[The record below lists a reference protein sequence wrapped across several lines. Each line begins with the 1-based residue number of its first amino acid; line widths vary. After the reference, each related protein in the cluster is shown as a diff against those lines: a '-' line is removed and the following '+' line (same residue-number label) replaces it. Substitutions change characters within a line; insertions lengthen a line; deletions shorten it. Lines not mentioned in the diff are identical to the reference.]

1 MGVSMGKRLAP
12 IIAMIS
18 MVIPVASF
26 ALGLGPITMRSGLNQ
41 PLLAE
46 IEIHSLQPG
55 DLDGLAVSLAS
66 SDDFKRM
73 DMERL
78 KFLTQIKFSV
88 DYRADGS
95 AYIRLVTKKAIIE
108 PFIEFLVEA
117 KWPRG
122 RALKN
127 YTVLVDPP
135 VLTAEAPAPVQQAA
149 TAPVFTP
156 PNQRQRQTKR
166 PSSAR
171 PSSARQSSAR
181 QPSARP
187 PSTRRNKPITELQI
201 PRAVSKRRQQQVS
214 SARGGE
220 DFSRADGSLNYGKVR
235 RGDTLS
241 SIAQKM
247 RRSADISVSTQQM
260 MLALLKS
267 NPGAFVNDNINQ
279 LKAGH
284 ILRIE
289 DTAMLDS
296 LSQSEAV
303 REVRRQTQQWNA
315 GNGRG
320 RLVRQADASDFAD
333 DEERSSS
340 RSSRVSPT
348 DSSDVEAQLKLVA
361 PGQEGL
367 GVSGA
372 GDDSESGTQ
381 LREELLLAN
390 SALDANQTATDE
402 LKGRISD
409 LEEQLTSMQRLIM
422 IKDEEMLGL
431 QNNLDKDITD
441 TVPESNPELDKLEQQ
456 LAAEE
461 QAKSPDAAEDEGG
474 FLSDTLMLLL
484 AVFLVVGMVVGLV
497 LRRRKMQQGFEESIL
512 NVGMS
517 ASAGASAAAMSTPM
531 SQPQESGIVSD
542 FAMSDMSG
550 IQSDTTEVDP
560 ISEADVYLAYGRH
573 QQAQDILE
581 QAIASDPERLELH
594 TKLLEVYHGANNKEA
609 FDNHAALVHEK
620 VGGDESNEY
629 WARVVSLG
637 AEISPENPI
646 FGGSS
651 MDMGENTMIQ
661 PAIGGVGV
669 TPDEEALLDFE
680 FEENSE
686 PTVMLAAQQS
696 TQQSTQQPAPSSIEM
711 EIDDDSL
718 LDFDMDS
725 LDFNIDEEMPDDAL
739 ASLEELDNFDSGIT
753 QSADNSGLEFELP
766 PETLGEDNVATLQ
779 GADDLNFSLDSFDL
793 DASVSDAQGEDSG
806 LSFIDDSADNAF
818 NPSLVEDEGL
828 PEEDQ
833 PGLEAFEN
841 SGGDGLDEDI
851 FANVDEIG
859 TKLDLAKA
867 YVDMGDSDGARS
879 ILDEVIEEGDDT
891 QKQQAEDLLQQMG

>member
-12 IIAMIS
+12 IIAMIL
-18 MVIPVASF
+18 MVVPMASF

-55 DLDGLAVSLAS
+55 DLDGLAVNLAS

-78 KFLTQIKFSV
+78 KFLTKIKFSV

-108 PFIEFLVEA
+108 PFIELLVEA

-135 VLTAEAPAPVQQAA
+135 VLTAEAPAPVQQAS

-156 PNQRQRQTKR
+156 PNQRQQRQRQTKR

-171 PSSARQSSAR
+171 
-181 QPSARP
+181 
-187 PSTRRNKPITELQI
+187 RNKPITDLEI
-201 PRAVSKRRQQQVS
+201 PKSVSKRRQQQVS
-214 SARGGE
+214 SARTPAE
-220 DFSRADGSLNYGKVR
+220 DFSTADGSLNYGRVK

-241 SIAQKM
+241 NIAQKM
-247 RRSADISVSTQQM
+247 RRSADISVTTQQM

-284 ILRIE
+284 VLRIE
-289 DTAMLDS
+289 DSSILDS
-296 LSQSEAV
+296 LTQSEAV
-303 REVRRQTQQWNA
+303 REVRRQTQQWNSS
-315 GNGRG
+315 NGRG
-320 RLVRQADASDFAD
+320 RLVRQADASEFAD
-333 DEERSSS
+333 DEGSSS
-340 RSSRVSPT
+340 SARMSPREAR
-348 DSSDVEAQLKLVA
+348 DAEAQLKLVA
-361 PGQEGL
+361 PGREGL

-372 GDDSESGTQ
+372 GDDSESGQQ
-381 LREELLLAN
+381 LQEELLLAN
-390 SALDANQTATDE
+390 AALDANKASTDE

-431 QNNLDKDITD
+431 QNNLDKGVD
-441 TVPESNPELDKLEQQ
+441 TIPEAMPELDNAQQ

-461 QAKSPDAAEDEGG
+461 PAKPVAAAEEDEG
-474 FLSDTLMLLL
+474 FLSDTLMLML
-484 AVFLVVGMVVGLV
+484 AVLLVIGMVVGLV
-497 LRRRKMQQGFEESIL
+497 IRRRKMQQGFEESIL

-517 ASAGASAAAMSTPM
+517 ASVGASAAAMSTPM

-542 FAMSDMSG
+542 FAMSDMGG

-594 TKLLEVYHGANNKEA
+594 TKLLEVYHGAGNKEA
-609 FDNHAALVHEK
+609 FDNHAKIVHEK
-620 VGGDESNEY
+620 VGGDESNEH
-629 WARVVSLG
+629 WARAVSLG
-637 AEISPENPI
+637 SEISPENPL
-646 FGGSS
+646 FGGGGIAV
-651 MDMGENTMIQ
+651 DDNTIIQ
-661 PAIGGVGV
+661 PPIGGVGV
-669 TPDEEALLDFE
+669 TADEEALLDFE
-680 FEENSE
+680 FEENSD
-686 PTVMLAAQQS
+686 PTVMFPA
-696 TQQSTQQPAPSSIEM
+696 QQPAGGSSVEM

-718 LDFDMDS
+718 LDFDVDS
-725 LDFNIDEEMPDDAL
+725 LDFNLDEEMPDDAL
-739 ASLEELDNFDSGIT
+739 ASLDEIDNFDTEIT
-753 QSADNSGLEFELP
+753 KSADNSGLEFEIPL
-766 PETLGEDNVATLQ
+766 ETLSEDNVAVAQ
-779 GADDLNFSLDSFDL
+779 GADDLNFSLDSFDDIAEPESGSL
-793 DASVSDAQGEDSG
+793 DEDSG
-806 LSFIDDSADNAF
+806 LSFVDDSSENAF
-818 NPSLVEDEGL
+818 NLSLVDEEEL

-841 SGGDGLDEDI
+841 SGGDGLDDDI